1 LSLRLRS
8 VLLPTFAL
16 VLLSGLALASARPA
30 SAAAC
35 WQRVLADWKDGR
47 IDGTY
52 TAPCLRAAIVHM
64 PEDLKIYGSAEDDI
78 TRELNGLQARRLAST
93 RHTSSSSTSKAEPA
107 AGSRSLS
114 GRKAKPKREPVQRVA
129 EASKPHD
136 TGGGFPI
143 RTLLLILAA
152 VSAVSVLG
160 AATVRGLRS

>member
-8 VLLPTFAL
+8 VLLPTLAL
-16 VLLSGLALASARPA
+16 VFLSGLALASARPA

-35 WQRVLADWKDGR
+35 WQRVLEDWKDGR

-52 TAPCLRAAIVHM
+52 SAPCLRAAIVNM

-78 TRELNGLQARRLAST
+78 TRALNGMQARRLAST
-93 RHTSSSSTSKAEPA
+93 PHTSSSTSKAAPA

-114 GRKAKPKREPVQRVA
+114 GRKAKPKREPAQRVA
-129 EASKPHD
+129 AASNEQAG
-136 TGGGFPI
+136 GGGFPI

-160 AATVRGLRS
+160 TATVRGLRG

>member
-8 VLLPTFAL
+8 VLLPTLAL

-35 WQRVLADWKDGR
+35 WQRVLNDWKDGR

-52 TAPCLRAAIVHM
+52 TAPCLRAAIVNM

-78 TRELNGLQARRLAST
+78 TRVLNGMQARRLAST
-93 RHTSSSSTSKAEPA
+93 PHTSTSTSKAGAA

-114 GRKAKPKREPVQRVA
+114 GRKAKPKREPAQRVA
-129 EASKPHD
+129 AAPKQQA
-136 TGGGFPI
+136 GGGFPI

-152 VSAVSVLG
+152 ASAVSVLG